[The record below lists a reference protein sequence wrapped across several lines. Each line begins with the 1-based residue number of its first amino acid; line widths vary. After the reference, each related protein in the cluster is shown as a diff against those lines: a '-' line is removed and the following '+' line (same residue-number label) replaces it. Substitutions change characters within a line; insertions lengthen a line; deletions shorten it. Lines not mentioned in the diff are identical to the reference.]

1 MAVGNGPI
9 GLMGLLATGPGGVYS
24 QFGTLTLHHELHKPL
39 RFRPHASC
47 LDACIHCIHHHLSLV
62 WPLQWRKDTVCV
74 KPFHF
79 HTTVGG
85 LPRRA
90 GRDRENRTET
100 DRHETARAPRTD
112 ATCALVTS
120 FVFPRPRSA
129 SCARPQRKRRTAA
142 QSEAARGSASCAR
155 ARARAARAGS
165 ESSRTSSEPELAHAR
180 GGTHARRGAPV
191 KSSQVKSIR

>member
-90 GRDRENRTET
+90 GRDRENQTET
-100 DRHETARAPRTD
+100 DRQTRAAPADRRHNPHALLLPLSSFPVPVRPKGKGARLLRA
-112 ATCALVTS
+112 
-120 FVFPRPRSA
+120 
-129 SCARPQRKRRTAA
+129 KRRAV
-142 QSEAARGSASCAR
+142 RLR
-155 ARARAARAGS
+155 ARAGS